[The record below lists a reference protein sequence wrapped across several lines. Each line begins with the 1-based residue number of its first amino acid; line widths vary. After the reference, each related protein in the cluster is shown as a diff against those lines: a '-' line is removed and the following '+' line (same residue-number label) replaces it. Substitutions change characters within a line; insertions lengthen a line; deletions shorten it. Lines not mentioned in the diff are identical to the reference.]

1 VHFNG
6 LLAQVEVGGN
16 LLVRQAL
23 YNQAHHLPLAGRQH
37 AVTLLNQL
45 GIRPRDGLLGV
56 VLDGATHR
64 LQQTLRIDRFFEEIE
79 GVLLH
84 RRHGRGDFAFAGHDD
99 HGQEDGPIDH
109 LGLQLQAGHAVHVQ
123 VEHDAAA
130 VGRVDVLEERLGRRV
145 MLGDQSSAAQD
156 LHDISSGDHVVFD
169 DENAR
174 LHGCSC
180 VRHGITN
187 VSLLKRFVYCLTQ
200 RDLPEVGPGGA
211 IGYGAPVGPLFGFIL
226 GLAAGLV
233 AAWAASRYL
242 YQRLLAAREQ
252 ARKAER
258 LAELGTL
265 TGGLAHEIKNPLS
278 TIQLNLGLVAEDLVP
293 GQPASQRVVN
303 RMATITREAARLR
316 TILDDFL
323 RYAGQIHLQPEPTDL
338 NDLLGDLVDFL
349 SPQAQIAR
357 IQLRQ
362 EPAPEPVTADID
374 PRLIKQAV
382 LNLMLNAMQL
392 MPGGGE
398 LIVGAHREDDNAVLV
413 ITDTGPGISAEDQQ
427 HVFEA
432 YFSKRKGGTG
442 LGLALTRRI
451 AREHGGDVRLVS
463 EPGKGSSFSIVLPV
477 HGKG

>member
-1 VHFNG
+1 VS
-6 LLAQVEVGGN
+6 
-16 LLVRQAL
+16 
-23 YNQAHHLPLAGRQH
+23 
-37 AVTLLNQL
+37 
-45 GIRPRDGLLGV
+45 
-56 VLDGATHR
+56 
-64 LQQTLRIDRFFEEIE
+64 
-79 GVLLH
+79 
-84 RRHGRGDFAFAGHDD
+84 AF
-99 HGQEDGPIDH
+99 
-109 LGLQLQAGHAVHVQ
+109 L
-123 VEHDAAA
+123 
-130 VGRVDVLEERLGRRV
+130 
-145 MLGDQSSAAQD
+145 
-156 LHDISSGDHVVFD
+156 
-169 DENAR
+169 
-174 LHGCSC
+174 
-180 VRHGITN
+180 
-187 VSLLKRFVYCLTQ
+187 
-200 RDLPEVGPGGA
+200 
-211 IGYGAPVGPLFGFIL
+211 GFIL

-233 AAWAASRYL
+233 AAWAATRYL

-278 TIQLNLGLVAEDLVP
+278 TIQLNLGLVAEDLSP

-303 RMATITREAARLR
+303 RLATVTREAARLR

-323 RYAGQIHLQPEPTDL
+323 RYAGQIHIEPQPTDL

-349 SPQAQIAR
+349 SPQAQLAK

-362 EPAPEPVTADID
+362 EPAPAPVIAEID

-382 LNLMLNAMQL
+382 LNLMLNALQL

-398 LIVGAHREDDNAVLV
+398 LIVGAHLENDNAVLS
-413 ITDTGPGISAEDQQ
+413 ITDTGPGIPAEDQK

-477 HGKG
+477 RRKV